1 MKYFAVLALISAAA
15 AAKLENV
22 YLPPNARASSGA
34 SAGLQ
39 APFGSS
45 GSAAQASASYSGAA
59 SASANAEILKYDNE
73 INEDGYHYA
82 YETSDGTKAEQQGRF
97 KEIYLYKNKPINV
110 PTAGAQAFPM
120 DGLGRLGHNP
130 PRGPSAGWW
139 VLTTAN
145 AAGTNGLTCLP
156 KHGGAR
162 DSKFLVAHP
171 MTDHCESCSTS
182 TTAAERAN
190 HWRHRAPRNM
200 NVRFSSDPPKVHVM
214 RVWAFAAR
222 QARAGHW
229 ERCALDRDRF
239 KRRIADVDMAVSWVL
254 QPRHRSRVMFQRF
267 MPWWNAQKRKELAE
281 KKAREEEEKVKKEQE
296 EKARIEAEEKRE
308 ENQVHGNDLVN
319 DCVRVNDNDCVH
331 INDNHVAVNDEGQK
345 HDDVSMNDGVKIVND
360 DTDKIEN
367 KLNNITI
374 NGFVDKAHVNNKS
387 LLNDDSTK
395 NGLINDK
402 QNDFTS
408 KLRSGGLSNT

>member
-1 MKYFAVLALISAAA
+1 MSRTLSDLTDGSLYEDNSMDEVDCAVRSVCDEIPSQEISD
-15 AAKLENV
+15 LSENV
-22 YLPPNARASSGA
+22 SDANGELKSTGLLLSDERKMQKRKLPAKS
-34 SAGLQ
+34 
-39 APFGSS
+39 
-45 GSAAQASASYSGAA
+45 
-59 SASANAEILKYDNE
+59 
-73 INEDGYHYA
+73 
-82 YETSDGTKAEQQGRF
+82 
-97 KEIYLYKNKPINV
+97 
-110 PTAGAQAFPM
+110 
-120 DGLGRLGHNP
+120 
-130 PRGPSAGWW
+130 
-139 VLTTAN
+139 
-145 AAGTNGLTCLP
+145 
-156 KHGGAR
+156 
-162 DSKFLVAHP
+162 
-171 MTDHCESCSTS
+171 
-182 TTAAERAN
+182 
-190 HWRHRAPRNM
+190 
-200 NVRFSSDPPKVHVM
+200 VRFSSDPPKVHVM

-345 HDDVSMNDGVKIVND
+345 YDDVSMNDGVKIVND